1 MERHRQII
9 GCSRDR
15 SRETNF
21 NVESGRQT
29 EGNNCMTRTN
39 SSQDSRTTRF
49 NIDHADR
56 VSFPVFPFYRH
67 PHALLSLPPPLSPLP
82 TAFLENKLLL
92 QVESWRRFRYRCSRR
107 GGVMQ
112 QDRERRAKREKPWG
126 WLAVAG
132 PLLIRMMALCILVN
146 ARGTNMTRPPVTLP

>member
-9 GCSRDR
+9 GRSRDR

-56 VSFPVFPFYRH
+56 VSFPVFPFYRTH
-67 PHALLSLPPPLSPLP
+67 PRTPFPVSSSNRPREEEPSPP
-82 TAFLENKLLL
+82 
-92 QVESWRRFRYRCSRR
+92 
-107 GGVMQ
+107 G
-112 QDRERRAKREKPWG
+112 
-126 WLAVAG
+126 
-132 PLLIRMMALCILVN
+132 
-146 ARGTNMTRPPVTLP
+146 

>member
-9 GCSRDR
+9 GRSRDR

-67 PHALLSLPPPLSPLP
+67 PRTPFPVSSSNRPREEEPSPP
-82 TAFLENKLLL
+82 
-92 QVESWRRFRYRCSRR
+92 
-107 GGVMQ
+107 G
-112 QDRERRAKREKPWG
+112 
-126 WLAVAG
+126 
-132 PLLIRMMALCILVN
+132 
-146 ARGTNMTRPPVTLP
+146 

>member
-67 PHALLSLPPPLSPLP
+67 PRALLSPPLPFPLFQP
-82 TAFLENKLLL
+82 PSSRTSFSSKSNLGVDSVIVVHAVTALCNRIVNE
-92 QVESWRRFRYRCSRR
+92 ERR
-107 GGVMQ
+107 GRNRGVGW
-112 QDRERRAKREKPWG
+112 PWRV
-126 WLAVAG
+126 LY
-132 PLLIRMMALCILVN
+132 
-146 ARGTNMTRPPVTLP
+146 

>member
-1 MERHRQII
+1 
-9 GCSRDR
+9 
-15 SRETNF
+15 
-21 NVESGRQT
+21 
-29 EGNNCMTRTN
+29 MTRTN

-67 PHALLSLPPPLSPLP
+67 PRALLSPPLL
-82 TAFLENKLLL
+82 
-92 QVESWRRFRYRCSRR
+92 FRYRCSRR